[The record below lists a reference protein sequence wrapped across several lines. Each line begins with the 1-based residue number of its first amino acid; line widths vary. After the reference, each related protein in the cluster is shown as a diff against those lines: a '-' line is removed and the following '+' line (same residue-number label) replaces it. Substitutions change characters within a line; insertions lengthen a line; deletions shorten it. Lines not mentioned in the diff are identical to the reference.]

1 MTAAVILVTVL
12 EVIIAGIMVLSIAI
26 VIAFAKASVDMG
38 AFLEGGVCN
47 GNESTG
53 EEVHR
58 DDCSAGDGGV

>member
-12 EVIIAGIMVLSIAI
+12 AVIIAGIMVLSIAI
-26 VIAFAKASVDMG
+26 VIAFAKVSADMG
-38 AFLEGGVCN
+38 AFLDGGVFN

-53 EEVHR
+53 KEVHR